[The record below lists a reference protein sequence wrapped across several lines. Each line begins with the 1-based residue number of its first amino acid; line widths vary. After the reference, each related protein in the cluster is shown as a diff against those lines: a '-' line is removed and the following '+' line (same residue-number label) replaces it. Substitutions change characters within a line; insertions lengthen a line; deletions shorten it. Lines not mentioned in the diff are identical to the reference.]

1 MNRHRQM
8 YKGIR
13 VILLLASLLLAGCG
27 SQPQVSTELT
37 AAGLANLAEISTA
50 NINNGQ
56 TGRKIGDPAPDFNLQ
71 FADGNKARLSD
82 YKGRPVI
89 MNFWATWC
97 PPCREEM
104 PGFVNVYNRYK
115 ADNVLVIGVNAQETA
130 AEAADFAR
138 SYQMTF
144 PVALDGRGELMQLYN
159 VRGLPTT
166 VFIDKEGRIAGMW
179 SGLLPEAELEVSL
192 AELK

>member
-1 MNRHRQM
+1 MNGQRRI
-8 YKGIR
+8 IR
-13 VILLLASLLLAGCG
+13 VAFLLVSLLLASCG
-27 SQPQVSTELT
+27 SKPQASTELMAT
-37 AAGLANLAEISTA
+37 GLANLADMSTL
-50 NINNGQ
+50 NINNSQ
-56 TGRKIGDPAPDFNLQ
+56 TGLKIGDTAPDFNLQ

-89 MNFWATWC
+89 INFWATWC

-104 PGFVNVYNRYK
+104 RGFVNVYNRYK

-138 SYQMTF
+138 SHQMTF
-144 PVALDGRGELMQLYN
+144 PVVLDARGELMQLYN

-166 VFIDKEGRIAGMW
+166 VFIDKEGHIAGMW
-179 SGLLPEAELEVSL
+179 SGLLPESELELSL

>member
-1 MNRHRQM
+1 MNRYQQM
-8 YKGIR
+8 YKSIR
-13 VILLLASLLLAGCG
+13 VILLLAGLLLAGCG
-27 SQPQVSTELT
+27 SQPRVSAELA
-37 AAGLANLAEISTA
+37 AAGLANLAEISTT
-50 NINNGQ
+50 NINNSQ
-56 TGRKIGDPAPDFNLQ
+56 TGLKTGDVAPDFNLQ

-82 YKGRPVI
+82 YKGHPVI
-89 MNFWATWC
+89 INFWATWC

-115 ADNVLVIGVNAQETA
+115 ADDVLVIGVNAEETA
-130 AEAADFAR
+130 AEAADFVR

-144 PVALDGRGELMQLYN
+144 PVALDERGELMQLYN

-166 VFIDKEGRIAGMW
+166 VFIDKEGHIAGIW
-179 SGLLPEAELEVSL
+179 SGLLPENELEVSL